1 MDTAPRIRRFG
12 VLDRL
17 THVLLILTFM
27 VLTVTGTGRMYFAT
41 DWGQAILD
49 LFGGYDSATLIHIWA
64 GWLMTGGFLFHIA
77 VVLFRLDWRHLGR
90 SLFGPDSLVPTWRD
104 FKEFGQRIAWFFGL
118 AKLPRFERWNYW
130 EKFDYWA
137 VFWGVPLLFI
147 SGLMLIY
154 PVETSR
160 LLPGWV
166 LNVALLFHRAEAVLA
181 VTYIIIV
188 HLLIG
193 HFRRSTFPLNEVMF
207 SGSVSV
213 EEAGEEK
220 SDWINRLKREN
231 RLEQL
236 SARAPATLYRVL
248 YFIFGYAVIALG
260 LYLLIAGGYY
270 SQFINI
276 H

>member
-1 MDTAPRIRRFG
+1 
-12 VLDRL
+12 
-17 THVLLILTFM
+17 
-27 VLTVTGTGRMYFAT
+27 
-41 DWGQAILD
+41 
-49 LFGGYDSATLIHIWA
+49 
-64 GWLMTGGFLFHIA
+64 
-77 VVLFRLDWRHLGR
+77 
-90 SLFGPDSLVPTWRD
+90 
-104 FKEFGQRIAWFFGL
+104 
-118 AKLPRFERWNYW
+118 
-130 EKFDYWA
+130 
-137 VFWGVPLLFI
+137 
-147 SGLMLIY
+147 MLIY

-213 EEAGEEK
+213 DEAEEEK
-220 SDWINRLKREN
+220 PDWIKRLKREN
-231 RLEQL
+231 RLEQM
-236 SARAPATLYRVL
+236 SANAPATWYRVL